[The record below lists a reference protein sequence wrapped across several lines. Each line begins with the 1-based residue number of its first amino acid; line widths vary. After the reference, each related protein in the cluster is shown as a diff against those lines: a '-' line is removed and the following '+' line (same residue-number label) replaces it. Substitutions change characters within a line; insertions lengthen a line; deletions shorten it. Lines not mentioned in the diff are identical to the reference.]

1 MQAPT
6 EAQRKRGL
14 TARKVV
20 EAFGNCDE
28 LAKMYCKHVTWRL
41 NHSLAPNVKG
51 PHVGKEKV
59 MPFNFAV
66 FNKFYKTGTTEVEI
80 LDSVCRFN
88 MKATKPN
95 GKPYYVEYVLFC
107 KTCVNSGLV
116 TEIVELFDTQ

>member
-59 MPFNFAV
+59 MAFNFAV
-66 FNKFYKTGTTEVEI
+66 FNK
-80 LDSVCRFN
+80 L
-88 MKATKPN
+88 
-95 GKPYYVEYVLFC
+95 
-107 KTCVNSGLV
+107 
-116 TEIVELFDTQ
+116 Q

>member
-59 MPFNFAV
+59 MAFNFAV
-66 FNKFYKTGTTEVEI
+66 FNKSYKTVRLHDGVTKIFGLTSFI
-80 LDSVCRFN
+80 LTSR
-88 MKATKPN
+88 
-95 GKPYYVEYVLFC
+95 L
-107 KTCVNSGLV
+107 
-116 TEIVELFDTQ
+116 